1 MYNQATCKIRVGEE
15 LTGEIKI
22 SKGLITGD
30 TLSPILFS
38 LFTADLV
45 TFLRDK
51 GFTGIQVSQTVDV
64 FILMYADDLVLMG
77 HSKIDLQKK
86 INALKEYCDLND
98 LEVNTQKTKIVV
110 FRKKGRLA
118 AQDIFYYN
126 GQQLE
131 VVPDFVYLGVKF
143 SSSGLFRKHMEQA
156 ISKAKIALSNIKT
169 IMVNSKM
176 ESWEGRIHLFETI
189 VKVTLL
195 YSGEV
200 WTLRYSEEIE
210 RCQVQFFKTILL
222 LKYNTP
228 NHYIRLETGRLS
240 LAHSVLKMSL
250 KWLIKTQELP
260 EYRLPKL
267 CYQKL
272 KLMDETYPNGD
283 VRYNWCTQLKHL
295 MREMGEE
302 NINLENVKQNV
313 DEILARAGEKIFQV
327 DRERLRASTY
337 NENYKKIKSVN
348 TLERENYLAY
358 RVPIERTRVICQLR
372 TLGTTICV
380 FLNGEKII
388 WDTTENCSI
397 CNLNLPEN
405 LEHIF
410 IACPQYEVT
419 RRQFLNNY
427 IYQNLEEENQHK
439 IQNILRIES
448 VDQMNRVYFF
458 IKSMVKR
465 RKFLRN
471 E

>member
-1 MYNQATCKIRVGEE
+1 
-15 LTGEIKI
+15 
-22 SKGLITGD
+22 
-30 TLSPILFS
+30 
-38 LFTADLV
+38 
-45 TFLRDK
+45 
-51 GFTGIQVSQTVDV
+51 
-64 FILMYADDLVLMG
+64 
-77 HSKIDLQKK
+77 
-86 INALKEYCDLND
+86 
-98 LEVNTQKTKIVV
+98 
-110 FRKKGRLA
+110 
-118 AQDIFYYN
+118 
-126 GQQLE
+126 
-131 VVPDFVYLGVKF
+131 
-143 SSSGLFRKHMEQA
+143 
-156 ISKAKIALSNIKT
+156 
-169 IMVNSKM
+169 MVNSKM

-380 FLNGEKII
+380 FLNGRIMRWAVHVARADEESIVKKVFNL
-388 WDTTENCSI
+388 DYGTTEK
-397 CNLNLPEN
+397 
-405 LEHIF
+405 
-410 IACPQYEVT
+410 
-419 RRQFLNNY
+419 RRRGRPR
-427 IYQNLEEENQHK
+427 K
-439 IQNILRIES
+439 RWRDNIKDWFTS
-448 VDQMNRVYFF
+448 
-458 IKSMVKR
+458 IKSQQEEGEKWTQTAQDRPRWR
-465 RKFLRN
+465 RLIRAGFGPSRPV
-471 E
+471 